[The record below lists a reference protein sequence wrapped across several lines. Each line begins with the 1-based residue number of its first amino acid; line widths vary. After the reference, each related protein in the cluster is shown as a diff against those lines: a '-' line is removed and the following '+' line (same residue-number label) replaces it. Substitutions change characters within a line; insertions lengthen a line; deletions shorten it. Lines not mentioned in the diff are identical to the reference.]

1 MIQYSPTFGRGAPSS
16 AAAMLAS
23 AFGGGAGVANDAAGG
38 AAGGGKLRGLIKASS
53 RKAKVQRRDV
63 KDIMADYG
71 MEKK

>member
-1 MIQYSPTFGRGAPSS
+1 
-16 AAAMLAS
+16 MLAN
-23 AFGGGAGVANDAAGG
+23 AFGCGAGAAGD

-71 MEKK
+71 MDKK

>member
-1 MIQYSPTFGRGAPSS
+1 
-16 AAAMLAS
+16 MLAS